1 MNPELSIVV
10 CVYNEEENIH
20 PLIRQIEAALQG
32 FSYEIIYVDDGST
45 DATLQQLKT
54 ANSPNLTTIELRKN
68 FGQSSAL
75 AAGIDHANGEFI
87 VTMDGDLQND
97 PADIPDMLDKLKLE
111 DLDLVVGIR
120 ADRKDGVFL
129 RKIPSR
135 IANYF
140 IRNLSGVK
148 MKDYGCTLKVFR
160 SNIAKGMGLYGELH
174 RFIPVLASF
183 EGARIQQM
191 NVRHH
196 ARQFGIS
203 KYGLG
208 RTFKVISDLILMLF
222 MKKYLQ
228 RPMHLFGNL
237 GVFTFL
243 AGAAIS
249 IYLLALKIMG
259 EDIWGRPLLILG
271 VMLFLAGIQLIT
283 IGLVMEMQMRTY
295 YESQQKRPYSIRRIT
310 DHQQSVSN
318 NP

>member
-20 PLIRQIEAALQG
+20 PLIQQIEAALTE
-32 FSYEIIYVDDGST
+32 FTYEIIYVDDGST
-45 DATLQQLKT
+45 DGTVRQLR
-54 ANSPNLTTIELRKN
+54 SSSSSRLTIIELRKN

-75 AAGIDHANGEFI
+75 AAGIDHAQGDFI

-97 PADIPDMLDKLKLE
+97 PADIPAMLDLLKKE
-111 DLDLVVGIR
+111 ESDLVVGIR
-120 ADRKDGVFL
+120 ANRKDGVIL

-140 IRNLSGVK
+140 IRSLSGVK

-160 SNIAKGMGLYGELH
+160 SNIAKSMGLYGELH

-183 EGARIQQM
+183 EGARIKQM

-196 ARQFGIS
+196 ARQFGVS

-237 GVFTFL
+237 GVLTFL

-249 IYLLALKIMG
+249 LYLLVQKIMG
-259 EDIWGRPLLILG
+259 QDIWGRPLLILG

-310 DHQQSVSN
+310 DQKQN
-318 NP
+318 LAN

>member
-1 MNPELSIVV
+1 MNPEISIIV

-20 PLIRQIEAALQG
+20 PLIHQIKTALVD
-32 FSYEIIYVDDGST
+32 FSYEVIYVDDGST
-45 DATLQQLKT
+45 DGTLRQLKS
-54 ANSPNLTTIELRKN
+54 ANCDQLTTIELRKN

-75 AAGIDHANGEFI
+75 AAGIDHARGKYI

-97 PADIPDMLDKLKLE
+97 PADIPAMLDKLKSN

-120 ADRKDGVFL
+120 SNRKDGILF

-160 SNIAKGMGLYGELH
+160 SNIAKNMGLYGELH
-174 RFIPVLASF
+174 RFIPVLVSF
-183 EGARIQQM
+183 DGARIQQM

-196 ARQFGIS
+196 ARQFGVS

-222 MKKYLQ
+222 MKKFLQ

-237 GVFTFL
+237 GVLTFL
-243 AGAAIS
+243 SGAIIS
-249 IYLLALKIMG
+249 IYLLILKIMG
-259 EDIWGRPLLILG
+259 QDIWGRPLLMLS
-271 VMLFLAGIQLIT
+271 VMLIIAGIQLIT

-295 YESQQKRPYSIRRIT
+295 YESQQKRPYSIRQIIEQEKGV
-310 DHQQSVSN
+310 HN
-318 NP
+318 